1 MLNLTV
7 VTQYDVSPDGQSF
20 LMNLDTPTEGH
31 RLLTLV
37 TNWPS
42 MLKQR

>member
-1 MLNLTV
+1 V
-7 VTQYDVSPDGQSF
+7 
-20 LMNLDTPTEGH
+20 NLDTPAKEQ
-31 RLLTLV
+31 RMITLV